1 MQAIMN
7 QFKLTGRVSWKD
19 EYKVFE
25 SGNCMQKIQLGVKR
39 GENWDNFFITF
50 FNTQSK
56 SLADIVCE
64 NVQKGEYIQV
74 VGKIREEKF
83 VPKGWEN
90 LKDEKG
96 NQKTVSQINLIAT
109 NFKRVAWNEENE
121 IFEIVDGEN
130 G

>member
-1 MQAIMN
+1 MN

-64 NVQKGEYIQV
+64 NVQKVNTFKLLEKFVKKNLFQK
-74 VGKIREEKF
+74 VGKI
-83 VPKGWEN
+83 
-90 LKDEKG
+90 
-96 NQKTVSQINLIAT
+96 
-109 NFKRVAWNEENE
+109 
-121 IFEIVDGEN
+121 
-130 G
+130 